1 MLYMSS
7 RRTICDGEVVTF
19 ATEFKEHDGPFGGH
33 DAAGPFEVS
42 ASREGVMVHRACCR
56 DAEQSELLVQA
67 VGQAERVREN
77 LADTWRGGAQSR
89 YPAQPTLCM
98 PPNSNYQER

>member
-42 ASREGVMVHRACCR
+42 ASREGVMVHRAFAAMPNNRNCSCR
-56 DAEQSELLVQA
+56 LWGRPSALD
-67 VGQAERVREN
+67 
-77 LADTWRGGAQSR
+77 GGEE
-89 YPAQPTLCM
+89 TKCT
-98 PPNSNYQER
+98 